1 MKKIKLLLLTVLIL
15 SLGRM
20 SSVHSQTDI
29 PIFPTSDAM
38 WSIYIFGYMD
48 TVHYIYGLSGDTVI
62 NEKTYNKLYLL
73 NDSLLSIDEN
83 DVYVAGIRQE
93 GKVVF
98 MQPAMNR
105 WGETLGEFM
114 LYDFSKT
121 VGDSVSFDRPYFE
134 TFYNI
139 PTFEGLYSN
148 YSFTHFDKMK
158 IITDTVMEYGR
169 KLQLGT
175 LIGGIGYSLGYEAW
189 VEGIG
194 SLSGFFFAPMEIVMT
209 GWSSMDIGGIL
220 TCMKQGDKVK
230 YLVPDCT
237 CMGDL
242 GDSWHSFSGISG
254 ETTQAISLVYDKN
267 VRSIVV
273 SAATQPLRLRLIAL
287 DGKLAASWQL
297 DDSTH
302 SINVSHLPAGI
313 YIYRLS
319 GNNLNQT
326 GKLILN

>member
-20 SSVHSQTDI
+20 SSVHSQTDV

-38 WSIYIFGYMD
+38 WSIYIFGFTD

-98 MQPAMNR
+98 MQPATNS
-105 WGETLGEFM
+105 WGRDLSEFV

-121 VGDSVSFDRPYFE
+121 VGDSVSFVRPYSE
-134 TFYNI
+134 TFYKE
-139 PTFEGLYSN
+139 PTFSGTYDN
-148 YSFTHFDKMK
+148 YSFTYFNKLE
-158 IITDTVMEYGR
+158 ISTDTVMEYGR
-169 KLQLGT
+169 RLQLGT
-175 LIGGIGYSLGYEAW
+175 LIDGVGYGTGREAW

-194 SLSGFFFAPMEIVMT
+194 SLSGFFFSPVDFVMDWRAT
-209 GWSSMDIGGIL
+209 MIGGIL

-242 GDSWHSFSGISG
+242 GDSWHFYSGILG
-254 ETTQAISLVYDKN
+254 ETTRSASLVYDKN
-267 VRSIVV
+267 SRSIKVTV
-273 SAATQPLRLRLIAL
+273 ATQPLRLRLTTL
-287 DGKLAASWQL
+287 EGKLAASWQL
-297 DDSTH
+297 DGSST
-302 SINVSHLPAGI
+302 SVNVSSLAAGI